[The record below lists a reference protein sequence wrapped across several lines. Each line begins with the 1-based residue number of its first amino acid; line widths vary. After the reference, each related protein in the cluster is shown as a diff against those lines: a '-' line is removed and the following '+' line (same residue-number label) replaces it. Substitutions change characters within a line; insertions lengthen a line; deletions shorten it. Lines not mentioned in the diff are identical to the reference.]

1 VTDVAVSV
9 SDDIEVESG
18 QPADAPALLTPP
30 SPAPVAASEE
40 ADDAA
45 LMETASEVASETPE
59 ATEPKPKQP
68 RHSLQARI
76 DKAVAQQR
84 EAERRAEAAERA
96 LQQYAQPRP
105 AAPRQAEEPS
115 YTRPKPTEDEIG
127 SRYENYPQFIEDL
140 ADWKLEQRD
149 AAQAE
154 RHYQQ
159 QLAERHE
166 AHAITF
172 AERIAQ
178 AEETNPKWWSQISPT
193 IAGLLPSSAFT
204 VREAKAIAA
213 AAREGHPEARSIIA
227 QARMA
232 DQIFTSEAA
241 TELMAYFSTHESEF
255 QRLSTLP
262 PDRLNREMGKLEVQL
277 SRPAAASSGP
287 APRRS
292 ISQAPPP
299 IKPVGTSAS
308 ASGVDPLSDDLD
320 VDEHIRVMNARDK
333 KTGRFR

>member
-1 VTDVAVSV
+1 MTDVAVSV
-9 SDDIEVESG
+9 SDDIEVELG
-18 QPADAPALLTPP
+18 HQPAAPVSTPP
-30 SPAPVAASEE
+30 PSASVEATPE

-45 LMETASEVASETPE
+45 PVDAAPTE
-59 ATEPKPKQP
+59 APREAKP

-76 DKAVAQQR
+76 DKAIAQQR

-96 LQQYAQPRP
+96 LAEAYNPPARQP
-105 AAPRQAEEPS
+105 AAPREEPQ

-127 SRYENYPQFIEDL
+127 SRYQSYPEFIEDL
-140 ADWKLEQRD
+140 ADWKLEQRE

-154 RHYQQ
+154 RQYHQ

-166 AHAITF
+166 AHADSF
-172 AERIAQ
+172 ATRIAQ
-178 AEETNPKWWSQISPT
+178 AEETNPQFWSQISPT
-193 IAGLLPSSAFT
+193 IAGLRPSSVFT
-204 VREAKAIAA
+204 PREAKAIAE

-232 DQIFTSEAA
+232 DQIFTSEYA
-241 TELMAYFSTHESEF
+241 TDLMTYFSMHEQEF

-262 PDRLNREMGKLEVQL
+262 PDRLNREIGRLEVSL
-277 SRPAAASSGP
+277 SRTGAASSGP
-287 APRRS
+287 APRRP
-292 ISQAPPP
+292 ISQAPTP

>member
-1 VTDVAVSV
+1 MTDVAVSV

-18 QPADAPALLTPP
+18 PSAEIPAVSTPP
-30 SPAPVAASEE
+30 PASVVATQE

-45 LMETASEVASETPE
+45 PVDAPSESPQ
-59 ATEPKPKQP
+59 PKP
-68 RHSLQARI
+68 RHSVQARI

-96 LQQYAQPRP
+96 LQQYAQPQP
-105 AAPRQAEEPS
+105 AQQAQPRREEPS
-115 YTRPKPTEDEIG
+115 YTRPKPSEAEIG
-127 SRYENYPQFIEDL
+127 TRYESYPDFIEDL

-149 AAQAE
+149 AVQAE

-159 QLAERHE
+159 QIAERHE
-166 AHAITF
+166 AHATTF

-178 AEETNPKWWSQISPT
+178 AEETNPQWWSQISPT
-193 IAGLLPSSAFT
+193 IAGLRPSSVFS
-204 VREAKAIAA
+204 VQEARAIAD
-213 AAREGHPEARSIIA
+213 AAREGHAEARQIIA

-232 DQIFTSEAA
+232 DQIFTSDAA
-241 TELMAYFSTHESEF
+241 TELMAYFSQHEPEF

-262 PDRLNREMGKLEVQL
+262 PDRLNREMGKLEAIL
-277 SRPAAASSGP
+277 SRQAAASPGS

-292 ISQAPPP
+292 ISQAPAP

-308 ASGVDPLSDDLD
+308 AAGADPFTDDLD
-320 VDEHIRVMNARDK
+320 VDEHIRVMNAREK